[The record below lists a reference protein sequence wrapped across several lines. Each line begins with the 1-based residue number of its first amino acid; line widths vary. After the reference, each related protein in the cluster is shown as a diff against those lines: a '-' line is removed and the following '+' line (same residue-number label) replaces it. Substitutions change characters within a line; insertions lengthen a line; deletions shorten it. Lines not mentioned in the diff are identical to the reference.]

1 MVKLDQI
8 IQKIIIV
15 GLLIVALHMYL
26 NKKIIN
32 EGFTQ
37 GQLIPSG

>member
-15 GLLIVALHMYL
+15 GLLIVALHMFL
-26 NKKIIN
+26 NKKLVN
-32 EGFTQ
+32 EGFA
-37 GQLIPSG
+37 